1 MPTWHPHPEFTSS
14 FSSEF
19 HNSSTGC
26 PSHITV
32 LLDLVSA
39 YSFSFQEPAPLCPR
53 AFSPAVSPGFGC
65 LWVERKD
72 QKFWAVNISQSS
84 PQSTTAGIC
93 HGLHRIF
100 QDGTQPET
108 DPIWI
113 VLGYPALLWERF
125 SSLPPPDGIFMG
137 QREVQSAIKLAIY
150 LFWYLFGENAV
161 PKRCSS

>member
-26 PSHITV
+26 PSHITI

-65 LWVERKD
+65 LWVKRKKG
-72 QKFWAVNISQSS
+72 QQFWAVNISQSS

-100 QDGTQPET
+100 QDGTQPG
-108 DPIWI
+108 WI
-113 VLGYPALLWERF
+113 LSGLSWVTWLCFEKGFLVYHHLMGF
-125 SSLPPPDGIFMG
+125 SWDRG
-137 QREVQSAIKLAIY
+137 R
-150 LFWYLFGENAV
+150 
-161 PKRCSS
+161 